1 MERRKLL
8 LGSGVALATA
18 LAGCTG
24 SGGNGDDEEPD
35 DGKNDDGKNDGTD
48 GTDDVP
54 GLDLDGVDLEEHGVT
69 IETVDKDGKEV
80 SVEIRAKTTDHERL
94 HETVVKLGKIL
105 EDAIDDPE
113 AFVAAIDRINVT
125 LLDDEKNPVLSFFV
139 DVEWAIDFIE
149 NELTDEEFVEK
160 VTETTA

>member
-24 SGGNGDDEEPD
+24 SGDTGDDEEPD
-35 DGKNDDGKNDGTD
+35 DGKTD
-48 GTDDVP
+48 ATTDVP
-54 GLDLDGVDLEEHGVT
+54 GFDLDDVDLEDHGVT
-69 IETVDKDGKEV
+69 VETVDKDGSEV
-80 SVEIRAKTTDHERL
+80 NIEIRAKTTDHERL
-94 HETVVKLGKIL
+94 HEAVVKLGTVL

-125 LLDDEKNPVLSFFV
+125 LLDDEKDPVLSFFV

-149 NELTDEEFVEK
+149 DELTDEEFVEK